1 MTSSRVFNL
10 KGGIRMS
17 VNLEKRKL
25 DCLREKYEV
34 VIGLEVHAELSTKTK
49 IFCSCTTEFGGS
61 PNTHCCPVCMGM
73 PGTLPVL
80 NKKVVEY
87 GMKAGYATNCKIL
100 NFTKQDRKNY
110 FYPDLPKG
118 YQISQYDLP
127 ICREGYV
134 EIDVQ
139 GEKKKIRI
147 TRIHIE
153 EDAGKLVH
161 DDITNRSMA
170 DYNRAGVP
178 LIEIV
183 TEPDL
188 RSAEETIIFLEK
200 LKSILQFIDVSDCKM
215 QEGSLRADVNIS
227 IRPKGSEKLGT
238 RTETKNLN
246 SFKSISRAIE
256 AEIMRQIEEIESGR
270 EIVQETRRWDDDK
283 GVSYSMRSKEEEHD
297 YRYFPEPDLPPV
309 IFNNEWMEKVKSSV
323 PELPEARKKKYMEK
337 YNLPEYDADILT
349 SSRELSDFFEEA
361 IGEKSQTKIKGTES
375 SVDVVNTT
383 VNVKTI
389 SNWIMG
395 DLLRILKDRNIEISD
410 VTFPP
415 QYLAKLVALIDK
427 GVINGNTG
435 KKVFEKMFE
444 SGKDPEIIV
453 KEEGLEVI
461 TDENFLLE
469 VVKKVVKQNP
479 NSVADY
485 KNGKEKAFGF
495 LMGQLMKETKGK
507 ADPQLARKYLVDIIN
522 TL

>member
-1 MTSSRVFNL
+1 
-10 KGGIRMS
+10 MS
-17 VNLEKRKL
+17 VNLDKAKL
-25 DCLREKYEV
+25 DYLREKYEV
-34 VIGLEVHAELSTKTK
+34 AIGLEVHAELSTKTK

-61 PNTHCCPVCMGM
+61 PNTHCCPICMGM

-139 GEKKKIRI
+139 GRRKKIRI

-161 DDITNRSMA
+161 DELTHRTIA

-188 RSAEETIIFLEK
+188 SSAEETIIFLEK

-227 IRPKGSEKLGT
+227 IRPKGSKNLGT

-256 AEIMRQIEEIESGR
+256 AEIMRQIMEVENGR
-270 EIVQETRRWDDDK
+270 EIIQETRRWDDEK

-309 IFNNEWMEKVKSSV
+309 IFNEVWMERVKSSV
-323 PELPEARKKKYMEK
+323 PELPEARKKKYMKK

-361 IGEKSQTKIKGTES
+361 IGEKSRTADRKTEGRGES
-375 SVDVVNTT
+375 KTGKYENNIAEVATT
-383 VNVKTI
+383 VNVKAI

-410 VTFPP
+410 VTFSPK
-415 QYLAKLVALIDK
+415 YLAKLVTMIDK
-427 GVINGNTG
+427 GVINANTG
-435 KKVFEKMFE
+435 KKVFEKMFD

-453 KEEGLEVI
+453 KEECLEII
-461 TDENFLLE
+461 TDESYLLE
-469 VVKKVVKQNP
+469 IVKKVVEQNP
-479 NSVADY
+479 KSVADY
-485 KNGKEKAFGF
+485 KNGKEKSFSF

-507 ADPQLARKYLVDIIN
+507 ADPQLARKYLIDVIN

>member
-1 MTSSRVFNL
+1 MSSHLDNA
-10 KGGIRMS
+10 
-17 VNLEKRKL
+17 KL
-25 DCLREKYEV
+25 DKIREKYET

-61 PNTHCCPVCMGM
+61 PNTHCCPICMGM

-80 NKKVVEY
+80 NRKVVEY

-110 FYPDLPKG
+110 YYPDLPKG

-161 DDITNRSMA
+161 DEATNHSMA

-188 RSAEETIIFLEK
+188 KSSEETIIFLEK

-227 IRPKGSEKLGT
+227 IRPKGSQKLGT

-246 SFKSISRAIE
+246 SFKSISRAID
-256 AEIMRQIEEIESGR
+256 AEVMRQIKEIESGK
-270 EIVQETRRWDDDK
+270 EIIQETRRWDDEK
-283 GVSYSMRSKEEEHD
+283 GVSYSMRSKEGEHD

-309 IFNNEWMEKVKSSV
+309 IFTDEWMKNVKSSV

-349 SSRELSDFFEEA
+349 SSREISDFFEEA
-361 IGEKSQTKIKGTES
+361 IGEKAVIKTDGTEGNVS
-375 SVDVVNTT
+375 RVNTGGVNTT
-383 VNVKTI
+383 VNIKAV

-395 DLLRILKDRNIEISD
+395 DLLRFLNDRNIEISS
-410 VTFPP
+410 VTFLP

-427 GVINGNTG
+427 GVINGSTG
-435 KKVFEKMFE
+435 KKVFEIMFE
-444 SGKDPEIIV
+444 SGKDPEVIV
-453 KEEGLEVI
+453 KEEGLEII
-461 TDENFLLE
+461 TDESFLTE
-469 VVKKVVKQNP
+469 VVNRIIEQNP

-495 LMGQLMKETKGK
+495 LMGQLMRETKGK
-507 ADPQLARKYLVDIIN
+507 ADPQLAKKYLIEAIN